1 MRLSSR
7 VKGPLMQHFFLTFA
21 VFLSTFWA
29 AHAWAADT
37 LLVAAGAGYRK
48 PVLELLEGFSAAHGI
63 RAEASFGNMKQ
74 VEIQA
79 RQNPEIALLIGDQA
93 FLEPMGLAERFVPLG
108 TGALVLVT
116 APGQPLA
123 AMADLREARFRR
135 IALPDRTKAVY
146 GNAAATCLARLGLA
160 QPLAGR
166 LLEVATVPQVSA
178 YVATGEVD
186 AGFVNRTE
194 ALALQGRVGARI
206 DAPQDCYDPIALSA
220 GVLKGRA
227 EGAAVRAF
235 LGYLASPAARRVL
248 ERHGM

>member
-1 MRLSSR
+1 
-7 VKGPLMQHFFLTFA
+7 MQRFFLA
-21 VFLSTFWA
+21 CAAFLLA
-29 AHAWAADT
+29 ANAWAADA

-48 PVLELLEGFSAAHGI
+48 PVMELLEDFSKSSGM
-63 RAEASFGNMKQ
+63 RTEASFGNMRQ
-74 VEIQA
+74 VETQA
-79 RQNPEIALLIGDQA
+79 RQNPDIALMIGDRA
-93 FLEPMGLAERFVPLG
+93 FLEPMGLAERFQPLG
-108 TGALVLVT
+108 TGRLVLVT
-116 APGQPLA
+116 ARGQAIASL
-123 AMADLREARFRR
+123 ADLREPRFRR
-135 IALPDRTKAVY
+135 IALPDRAKAVY

-194 ALALQGRVGARI
+194 ALALQGRAGAAI
-206 DAPQDCYDPIALSA
+206 DAPQDCYDPIELSV

-227 EGAAVRAF
+227 GGAAARAF
-235 LGYLASPAARRVL
+235 LDYLASPAARQVL